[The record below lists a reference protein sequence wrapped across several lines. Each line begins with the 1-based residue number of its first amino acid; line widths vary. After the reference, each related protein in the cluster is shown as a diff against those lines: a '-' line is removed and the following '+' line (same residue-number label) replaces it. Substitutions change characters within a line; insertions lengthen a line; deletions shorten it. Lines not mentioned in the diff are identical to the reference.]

1 MLELLGG
8 RAERGGGL
16 GSASWAVVGDV
27 DGVVVRWIWDDEV
40 GEEFRV
46 VEMLRECAL
55 RPTWMIHHWPLA
67 VEGIVIDLKNGAN
80 WVV

>member
-1 MLELLGG
+1 
-8 RAERGGGL
+8 
-16 GSASWAVVGDV
+16 VGDV

-40 GEEFRV
+40 GEGFRV

-55 RPTWMIHHWPLA
+55 RPTWMIHYWPLA